1 MHNLARL
8 GEIKKAYNNGDYY
21 TVFKT
26 LASIYIQREGVFQA
40 EHQDN
45 YKFKEKKIQHKILIS
60 NLFDT
65 KKCDFLIF
73 KDVRL

>member
-26 LASIYIQREGVFQA
+26 LASIYI
-40 EHQDN
+40 
-45 YKFKEKKIQHKILIS
+45 
-60 NLFDT
+60 
-65 KKCDFLIF
+65 
-73 KDVRL
+73 